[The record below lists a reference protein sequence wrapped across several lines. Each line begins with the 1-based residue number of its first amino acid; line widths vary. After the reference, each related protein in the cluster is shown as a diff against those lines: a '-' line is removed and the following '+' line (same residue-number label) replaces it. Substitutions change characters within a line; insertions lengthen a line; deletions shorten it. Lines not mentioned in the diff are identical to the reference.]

1 MRNSPIN
8 VIIDTNLWTSFLIS
22 KNYKQLDEII
32 LERNCT
38 LVFSEELMDEFLS
51 VIKRPKLR
59 KFFTQEDTE
68 GLIETIEDFA
78 NFFKITSK
86 VEACR
91 DVKDNFLL
99 SLAKDSNA
107 NFLITGDK
115 DLLELDFFE
124 KTRIIT
130 ITDFLKSFE

>member
-1 MRNSPIN
+1 
-8 VIIDTNLWTSFLIS
+8 
-22 KNYKQLDEII
+22 
-32 LERNCT
+32 
-38 LVFSEELMDEFLS
+38 MDEFLS
-51 VIKRPKLR
+51 VIKRPKLL

-68 GLIETIEDFA
+68 GLIETIEEYA
-78 NFFKITSK
+78 NFFKVTSK
-86 VEACR
+86 VEAFR

-130 ITDFLKSFE
+130 VTDFLNSFE